1 MNTHN
6 DLSVHCRELS
16 EQGRELSEHCRELS
30 EPGRAALPAGRRP
43 GLLRLRQHLAA
54 MLLATLPVFLAPA
67 PASAA
72 AQTADEAV
80 MSTIAR
86 EYVTLSLAM
95 TPHDG
100 AFVDAYYGPAALK
113 ARVEA
118 EPLALAA
125 IRERSNRLA
134 RQLAALPSP
143 AAGSD
148 EALRLEYLRKQVR
161 AMQAR
166 IDMIAGKRYSFDEET
181 ALLYDAVS
189 PKLSREHFL
198 ALHKEIEQL
207 LPGEGPLVARI
218 NAFRAQFIIPKD
230 RLRAVFDAA
239 IQGCRERTLKHVQL
253 PAGEGFT
260 LEFVTGKP
268 WSGYNWYQGKF
279 RSLIQVNI
287 EQPIFI
293 ERAID
298 LGCHEGYPG
307 HHTYNALLEKNLVN
321 EKGWLEFSV
330 YPLWSPQSLIA
341 EGSANYG
348 VDIAFPEA
356 ERMTFQREVLYPLAG
371 LDASK
376 AEQYDQLLKLL
387 GKLSYAGNEAA
398 RDYIDGRIT
407 REQAQDWLI
416 NVELYPAVKAAQRTQ
431 FFDVNRGYVIN
442 YNLGKDMVK
451 NWVEKQAAQQA
462 GVPAEQARWQVFK
475 QLLSSP
481 RLPGG
486 LQ

>member
-1 MNTHN
+1 MNTHLARPRR
-6 DLSVHCRELS
+6 LSTPVSSARRPVLS
-16 EQGRELSEHCRELS
+16 ALRRQLAALVLI
-30 EPGRAALPAGRRP
+30 ALPAVAAP
-43 GLLRLRQHLAA
+43 ALAA
-54 MLLATLPVFLAPA
+54 DTGMQAI
-67 PASAA
+67 S
-72 AQTADEAV
+72 
-80 MSTIAR
+80 R

-100 AFVDAYYGPAALK
+100 AFVDAYYGPPALK

-125 IRERSNRLA
+125 IRERGERLA
-134 RQLAALPSP
+134 RQLAGLPTP

-148 EALRLEYLRKQVR
+148 DALRLEYLRKQVR
-161 AMQAR
+161 AMLAR

-189 PKLSREHFL
+189 PKMSREHFL
-198 ALHKEIEQL
+198 ALHREIETL

-218 NAFRAQFIIPKD
+218 NAFRNQFIIPKD

-253 PAGEGFT
+253 PEGEGFT

-279 RSLIQVNI
+279 QSLIQVNI

-321 EKGWLEFSV
+321 DKGWLEFSV

-356 ERMTFQREVLYPLAG
+356 ERMKFQREVLYPLAG

-376 AEQYDQLLKLL
+376 ADQYDQLLKLL

-398 RDYIDGRIT
+398 RDYIDGRIN
-407 REQAQDWLI
+407 REQAIDWLI
-416 NVELYPAVKAAQRTQ
+416 NVELYPAVKAPQRTQ

-451 NWVEKQAAQQA
+451 NWVEKQAAQQT

-481 RLPGG
+481 RLPSG